1 MMMAAGE
8 VRLFLALIVLAGL
21 WTALQLYYTPGQEST
36 TELTPAAL
44 KQKSVVNTR
53 LRDRPLV
60 FYNRVPKCG
69 SNSMK
74 ILLRAIAKNNY
85 FAFHEDR
92 VYVVE
97 TFEDDELQIYADL
110 VYRLPTP
117 SIYEKQ
123 IYYVDFQR
131 FGFQQPL
138 YINLVR
144 DPLERR
150 VSWYYYIRFGRE
162 GQRAIPRNFSQQ
174 RMAQTFDECV
184 FNNDWECDAEGK
196 EGFLLTKFFCGHDQ
210 ICRQPSQMAV
220 ERAKEN
226 IRRHYAVVGVLEE
239 FSSFLKVLEVVMP
252 QFFRGAHDTW
262 QDLNQRMQPSQMAVE
277 KAKENIRR
285 HYAVVGVL
293 EEFSSFLKVLEVVMP
308 QFFRGAQDTWQDL
321 NQQTNLLGDQR
332 TINRSPPS
340 PRIRKIMR
348 ERLKLD
354 YQVYYFIRERFHMQK
369 VQLGIKD

>member
-1 MMMAAGE
+1 MMEAAGE
-8 VRLFLALIVLAGL
+8 VTFFFSLIISTGL
-21 WTALQLYYTPGQEST
+21 WTALQLCYTPGQEST
-36 TELTPAAL
+36 DERTSAAL
-44 KQKSVVNTR
+44 KQKSVVDTR
-53 LRDRPLV
+53 LRDKRLV

-69 SNSMK
+69 STSMK
-74 ILLRAIAKNNY
+74 ILLRTIAKNKY
-85 FAFHEDR
+85 FAFHEDK
-92 VYVVE
+92 VYVTE
-97 TFEDDELQIYADL
+97 TFEDDELQIYTDL
-110 VYRLPTP
+110 VYRLSTP
-117 SIYEKQ
+117 CIYEKQ
-123 IYYVDFQR
+123 IFFVDFRR

-150 VSWYYYIRFGRE
+150 VSWYYYIRFGRV

-174 RMAQTFDECV
+174 KMTQTFDECV
-184 FNNDWECDAEGK
+184 LSNDWECDAEGK

-252 QFFRGAHDTW
+252 QFFRGA
-262 QDLNQRMQPSQMAVE
+262 
-277 KAKENIRR
+277 
-285 HYAVVGVL
+285 
-293 EEFSSFLKVLEVVMP
+293 
-308 QFFRGAQDTWQDL
+308 QDTWQDL
-321 NQQTNLLGDQR
+321 NQQTNLLEDQR

>member
-1 MMMAAGE
+1 MMKAAGE
-8 VRLFLALIVLAGL
+8 VRFFLALVVLVGL
-21 WTALQLYYTPGQEST
+21 WTAVQLYYSPGQEST
-36 TELTPAAL
+36 TERTPGLL
-44 KQKSVVNTR
+44 KQRSMVNTR
-53 LRDRPLV
+53 LRDKPLV

-74 ILLRAIAKNNY
+74 ILLRTMAKNNY
-85 FAFHEDR
+85 FSFLEDK
-92 VYVVE
+92 VYVIE
-97 TFEDDELQIYADL
+97 TFEDNELQIYTEL

-123 IYYVDFQR
+123 IFYVDFRR

-150 VSWYYYIRFGRE
+150 VSWYYYIRFGRVVH
-162 GQRAIPRNFSQQ
+162 RPIPRNFSQQ
-174 RMAQTFDECV
+174 EMAQTFDECV
-184 FNNDWECDAEGK
+184 LSNAWECDAEGQ
-196 EGFLLTKFFCGHDQ
+196 ESFLMTKFFCGHDPV
-210 ICRQPSQMAV
+210 CRQPSQAAV

-262 QDLNQRMQPSQMAVE
+262 
-277 KAKENIRR
+277 KELTQQTQL
-285 HYAVVGVL
+285 L
-293 EEFSSFLKVLEVVMP
+293 EE
-308 QFFRGAQDTWQDL
+308 
-321 NQQTNLLGDQR
+321 QR
-332 TINRSPPS
+332 TVNRSPPS
-340 PRIRKIMR
+340 PRSQKIMR

-354 YQVYYFIRERFHMQK
+354 YQVYYFIRERFHRQK
-369 VQLGIKD
+369 TQLGIKD